1 MSFVVTKTPYRI
13 SFFGGGTDY
22 PDWYRK
28 EGGQVLST
36 SIDKYCYVT
45 CRFAPKYQTPRHR
58 IVWAS
63 IEIVPSIADIRHPV
77 VREAL
82 TMLGYDDSRAVEIIY
97 HGELPA
103 RSGMGSSST
112 FAAGLIQGLATM
124 IDEPYDQHELYRR
137 ATELERDRLGEHV
150 GSQDQIAVCC
160 GGMNVIRFGPGDK
173 IEVKPLKLAPDRK
186 KDLADHLM
194 LVYLGRTRIASDIA
208 GEVIQNLSNR
218 RAELRQIHD
227 HVDAAVEILRGSGD
241 IMDFGRLL
249 NETWHLKRQLGASV
263 SNDKVDDIY
272 TCARQNGAVGG
283 KLLGAGGTG
292 FMLLFAAPDDQAQ
305 LANALAPHTHLP
317 FQLEGKGCRV
327 VVNEG

>member
-22 PDWYRK
+22 PDWYRE

-36 SIDKYCYVT
+36 SIDKYSYVT
-45 CRFAPKYQTPRHR
+45 SRFAPKFLTPRHR

-63 IEIVPSIADIRHPV
+63 IEIVSSIADIRHPV

-103 RSGMGSSST
+103 RSGMGSSSS
-112 FAAGLIQGLATM
+112 FAAGLILGLATM
-124 IDEPYDQHELYRR
+124 IEEPYDQHELYRHT
-137 ATELERDRLGEHV
+137 TELERDRLGEHV
-150 GSQDQIAVCC
+150 GSQDQVAVCC

-173 IEVKPLKLAPDRK
+173 IDVTPLKLAPDRK

-208 GEVIQNLSNR
+208 GEVIQNLNNR
-218 RAELRQIHD
+218 RAELCQIHA

-249 NETWHLKRQLGASV
+249 DETWHLKRQLGPSV
-263 SNDKVDDIY
+263 SNDKIDEIY
-272 TCARQNGAVGG
+272 KCARQNGAVGG

-292 FMLLFAAPDDQAQ
+292 FMLFFAAPEDWER
-305 LANALAPHTHLP
+305 LAEALAPHTHLP
-317 FQLEGKGCRV
+317 FQLEEKGCRV
-327 VVNEG
+327 VVNEK